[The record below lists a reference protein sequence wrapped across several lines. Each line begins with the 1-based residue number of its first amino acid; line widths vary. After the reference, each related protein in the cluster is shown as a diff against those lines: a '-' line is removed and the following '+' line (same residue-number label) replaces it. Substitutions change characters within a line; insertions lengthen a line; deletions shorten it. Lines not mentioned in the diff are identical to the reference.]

1 MKEITQ
7 GTLISAV
14 RSEKYSGI
22 NCYAIVIN
30 ARCDLAQNKTNI
42 SPRSPI

>member
-1 MKEITQ
+1 MKKITQ